1 MAETGAAG
9 KKKRPPRA
17 ALIAAAALVTV
28 ALGADIIAPFPP
40 DMQFRD
46 SILTPPAWSDGGDL
60 RFLLGSDDVGRDVLS
75 RLIHGAR
82 TSLAAGFGVAVCAL
96 LIGGGMGV
104 FAAAVHGWRE
114 AVIMR
119 IMDMLLAVPGLLT
132 AVAVA
137 AVLGPGVFNAAA
149 AVTLA
154 AIPHFTRLA
163 RAVALAEAA
172 KDYVRATRALG
183 GGPLRQ
189 FLVTVPNCAA
199 PLAAQAALTFSV
211 GVSDVA
217 ALGFLGLGM
226 QPPTAEWGSML
237 ATSVAYFQTAPWTL
251 VAPGVAIV
259 TTTVVFNALGDLAH
273 ENAG

>member
-1 MAETGAAG
+1 MAETGAPG
-9 KKKRPPRA
+9 KRTAPQA

-46 SILTPPAWSDGGDL
+46 SILTPPAWSAGGDL

-82 TSLAAGFGVAVCAL
+82 ASLAAGFGVAACAL
-96 LIGGGMGV
+96 LIGGGLGV
-104 FAAAVHGWRE
+104 FAAALRGWRE

-137 AVLGPGVFNAAA
+137 AVLGPGLFNAAT

-154 AIPHFTRLA
+154 AVPHFARLA
-163 RAVALAEAA
+163 RATALAEAA

-183 GGPLRQ
+183 GGPLRR
-189 FLVTVPNCAA
+189 FLVIIPNCAP
-199 PLAAQAALTFSV
+199 PLAAQTALTFSV

-237 ATSVAYFQTAPWTL
+237 ATSVVYFQSAPWTV

-259 TTTVVFNALGDLAH
+259 TTTIIFNALGDLAH
-273 ENAG
+273 KKTG